1 VESDGRKCAFLRA
14 AVRDLEV
21 PVRIHNIRAE
31 ALNLTKIDEIE
42 VVTARAFSSI
52 SNILKLSSP
61 FLAKGAVAVLP
72 RSESS
77 IAEVEELDSTRYM
90 IHIDAKTSDARGVII
105 RIQERRRGT

>member
-14 AVRDLEV
+14 AVRELEV

-31 ALNLTKIDEIE
+31 ALNRAKIDEIE
-42 VVTARAFSSI
+42 VVTARAFSSMA
-52 SNILKLSSP
+52 NILRLSSL
-61 FLAKGAVAVLP
+61 FVAKGAVAVLP

-90 IHIDAKTSDARGVII
+90 VHIDAKRSDARGVII